1 MSLRKKKGS
10 DDKIEIP
17 MSSMI
22 DVVFLLLIYFI
33 VTYKEEL
40 PEAHLQVN
48 LPSPS
53 QSQSKE
59 PPQPPLEI
67 EVHPRHFYFRSMP
80 LPPATIKRALSSL
93 AASDPEITVVIKTN
107 VAAPMKNLIEI
118 LDICKAVNL
127 KNLNVMTIE

>member
-1 MSLRKKKGS
+1 MSLRKKRGAG
-10 DDKIEIP
+10 DKMEVP

-53 QSQSKE
+53 QTQSTE

-67 EVHPRHFYFRSMP
+67 EIHPRQFYFRSMP
-80 LPPATIKRALSSL
+80 LSPETIRNALASL
-93 AASDPEITVVIKTN
+93 AASDPDITVVIKTN
-107 VAAPMKNLIEI
+107 VAAPMKNLIKI

-127 KNLNVMTIE
+127 KNLNVMTLE